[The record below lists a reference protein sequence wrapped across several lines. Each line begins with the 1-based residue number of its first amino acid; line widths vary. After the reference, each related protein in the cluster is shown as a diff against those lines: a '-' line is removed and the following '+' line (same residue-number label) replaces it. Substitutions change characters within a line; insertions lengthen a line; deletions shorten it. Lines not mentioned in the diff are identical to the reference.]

1 MTSSAPLSHK
11 QEAQKLSA
19 DGLVEL
25 YTIRLKNLPVIFR
38 FKNNDEVTWR
48 GLKFEG
54 MACKLTGD
62 NRSADGEESRPVI
75 QIMNPLGV
83 FNSAAVKGQLDLASV
98 TRQRVR
104 VDHIKNNVNISE
116 QRMWY
121 VGRIREL
128 ISGQSIT
135 FELRNMTE
143 GANFQIPVRQFAP
156 PEFPMV
162 TL

>member
-1 MTSSAPLSHK
+1 M
-11 QEAQKLSA
+11 
-19 DGLVEL
+19 
-25 YTIRLKNLPVIFR
+25 LKNQPVIFR
-38 FKNNDEVTWR
+38 FKTDNTVTWQ
-48 GLKFEG
+48 GQLYEG
-54 MACKLTGD
+54 MATRMTGD
-62 NRSADGEESRPVI
+62 TRSADGEESRPILQV
-75 QIMNPLGV
+75 MNPFGI
-83 FNSAAVKGQLDLASV
+83 FNKAALQGQLDQATV
-98 TRQRVR
+98 IRRRVLR
-104 VDHIKNNVNISE
+104 DHVEKDVNISE

-143 GANFQIPVRQFAP
+143 GANFQVPCRMFIP